1 MTKTRKTS
9 RNKKF
14 TRSKKLKSN
23 RSRKG
28 GFWGRL
34 FGFYP
39 DSNNNKSWFR
49 WFTGKKTMKELEDI
63 YNKCVNKQIVDD
75 IKCSKTKDELLAEK
89 KKELSYAKDFK
100 IKNEDILRHFDKD
113 SNSGIAAQENID
125 EYELKIKEL
134 ERDIASI
141 EATEDGDGI

>member
-1 MTKTRKTS
+1 
-9 RNKKF
+9 
-14 TRSKKLKSN
+14 
-23 RSRKG
+23 
-28 GFWGRL
+28 
-34 FGFYP
+34 
-39 DSNNNKSWFR
+39 
-49 WFTGKKTMKELEDI
+49 MKELEDI